1 MNTGMKQKINLRV
14 LETHFTRAVTML
26 RNYLKPSDAGR
37 YIYRILLLKRLSDI
51 FEESREKIIKNYIA
65 EGKLPDDARQ
75 LASDESKY
83 IDTFFIPEKA
93 LWSEIQNIQEDIGK
107 QLNEV
112 STLIEAHNSSLKDV
126 LNSTNFEKLSD
137 DPLRML
143 LSYFSEYRLRD
154 EDFESPDVLGQ
165 AFKNLINF
173 VAERSGFEG
182 GEYTTPD
189 ELSQLLIFLLEPESH
204 MKIYDPT
211 LGTGGLLIESFKYI
225 SKANKNSNTLSL
237 YGQDINQDTWAL
249 SKNKHG
255 NAWDS

>member
-14 LETHFTRAVTML
+14 LETHFKRAVTML
-26 RNYLKPSDAGR
+26 RNYLNLLMVR

-51 FEESREKIIKNYIA
+51 FEESREKIIKNYIS

-93 LWSEIQNIQEDIGK
+93 PWSEIQNIQEDIG
-107 QLNEV
+107 NETTKLV
-112 STLIEAHNSSLKDV
+112 PLIEAHNSSLKDV

-137 DPLRML
+137 DPLRL

-165 AFKNLINF
+165 AFKNLINS
-173 VAERSGFEG
+173 VAERAGFEG
-182 GEYTTPD
+182 GEYTTPMNY
-189 ELSQLLIFLLEPESH
+189 LS
-204 MKIYDPT
+204 Y
-211 LGTGGLLIESFKYI
+211 
-225 SKANKNSNTLSL
+225 
-237 YGQDINQDTWAL
+237 
-249 SKNKHG
+249 
-255 NAWDS
+255 